1 MEKDS
6 LKKEIS
12 LKFKKIG
19 VLFVC
24 LGNIC
29 RSPAAEGAFKHL
41 VTEKDLK
48 EFFHIDSCGTAG
60 YHIGEMPH
68 ELTQKV
74 AKERGI
80 ILTHRARQ
88 FTREDFEKFD
98 YILAMDQSNY
108 NHLLS
113 MAKKE
118 EHKQKVH
125 KFRKFD
131 HTVSGQPDVP
141 DPYYGGIA
149 GFEHVQ
155 DIVMR
160 CSVGLLDYLMEK
172 HSYLNIPKTEEIEA
186 TEYDI

>member
-1 MEKDS
+1 M
-6 LKKEIS
+6 
-12 LKFKKIG
+12 KFKKIG

-29 RSPAAEGAFKHL
+29 RSPAAEGAFKH
-41 VTEKDLK
+41 VVAERDLK

-60 YHIGEMPH
+60 YHIGEPPH

-74 AKERGI
+74 ARERGI
-80 ILTHRARQ
+80 ILNHKARQ

-108 NHLLS
+108 NHLLNL
-113 MAKKE
+113 AKTE
-118 EHKQKVH
+118 EQRRKIH

-131 HTVSGQPDVP
+131 PQVSGQPDVP
-141 DPYYGGIA
+141 DPYYGSLA
-149 GFEHVQ
+149 AFEHVQ

-160 CSVGLLDYLMEK
+160 SSVELLDYLIEK
-172 HSYLNIPKTEEIEA
+172 YPHLKIPKTKIEIEDR
-186 TEYDI
+186 ENDDV